1 MKRLTKKLG
10 IVLMM
15 VCMLM
20 FMAQPVYAKA
30 KMSKK
35 KVTLAVGQTYKLKV
49 KGIKGKT
56 KWKSSNKAVV
66 TVNKGVI
73 TANRKGSAKITAKV
87 KGKKLTCKVTVKD
100 NVFYGRD
107 FSYFDRAWVDN
118 ARVDIKVTKLQ
129 FVSKDFLIIT
139 LAICPTDDGITLR
152 NIGLTLADKRGQVFF
167 DNNVYLVKHAI
178 INQGEIYYQTINLKR
193 KDFPKMRVTD
203 LTTLSE
209 KSFKYNIYF

>member
-1 MKRLTKKLG
+1 MKRLTKKVCL
-10 IVLMM
+10 VLTM

-20 FMAQPVYAKA
+20 LMAQPVQAKA

-66 TVNKGVI
+66 SVSKGVI
-73 TANRKGSAKITAKV
+73 TANRKGTAKITAKV

-100 NVFYGRD
+100 NVFYGKD
-107 FSYFDRAWVDN
+107 YSYFKRTWLGN
-118 ARVDIKVTKLQ
+118 ARVDIKVTKMQ

-139 LAICPTDDGITLR
+139 LAICPIDDGLILR
-152 NIGLTLADKRGQVFF
+152 NIGLILADKHGQVFF
-167 DNNVYLVKHAI
+167 DDDVYLVRQAI
-178 INQGEIYYQTINLKR
+178 IDQVQTYYQTINLRR

-203 LTTLSE
+203 LTALTD
-209 KSFKYNIYF
+209 KTFKYSVYF